1 MTLEE
6 LEKAVEQGT
15 VDTVLLA
22 ITDMQG
28 RLQGKRLTATHF
40 LAEVVEHGAEG
51 CNYLL
56 AVDVDMATVE
66 GYAMS
71 SWERGYGDMMMVPDL
86 DTLRPVPWQE
96 GTVICLADVAWLD
109 GSEVV
114 ASPRQI
120 LRRQLARLA
129 ERGWIA
135 NAGTE
140 LEFMVF
146 LDTYEEAWH
155 KSYRDLRPANL
166 YNVDYSLLGTARVE
180 PLIRRIRNSMA
191 AAGMVVEDSKG
202 ECNFGQH
209 EINFRYADALRT
221 ADEHAIFKNGA
232 KEIAA
237 EEGMAI
243 SFMAKYDEREGNS
256 CHIHFSLAD
265 DERPAVRTRR
275 ERRLFD
281 SFLAGQLACLREMTL
296 LLAPNVNSYK
306 RYAAA
311 SFAPTTV
318 AWGQDNRTC
327 SLRVVGHGPSKRFE
341 NRAGGA
347 DLNPYL
353 ALSAIIASGLHGVD
367 AGLELE
373 PALEGNAYADAE
385 RPRVPQT
392 LRDARELF
400 AAQRCRARGVRRGG
414 RRPLPQRRR
423 RRARGLP
430 LRGHRLGALPR
441 VRAAVSRV
449 WKRWPVGR
457 SARSRP
463 PHRMRCSRPF
473 ARRRRS
479 RRPST
484 GSAPRSSSAC
494 FAPGSQL
501 PAERELCA
509 RLGIARS
516 TLRQALTALTQSGHV
531 FATRGRGGGTFVS
544 DPQPPADPPSALMLS
559 PVAGDLRPAP
569 GRRAGRGG
577 AGRRAGERRRAGRA
591 RRGRIDARGHARG
604 LRRLPPGGH
613 PAARRAGRGDGLDQ
627 AGPRDDRG
635 AGRDDRPDR
644 LHRPPSRGAGLL
656 QRPAPAAAR
665 RRSRGRRDARRAGHD
680 RAPAGHRARARGP
693 AAERLTGPISGPSS
707 PVGQVSAEGPEIC
720 ASCT

>member
-1 MTLEE
+1 VTLEE
-6 LEKAVEQGT
+6 LTEAVERGT
-15 VDTVLLA
+15 IDTVLLA
-22 ITDMQG
+22 LTDMQG

-56 AVDVDMATVE
+56 AVDVDMATVG

-71 SWERGYGDMMMVPDL
+71 SWERGYGDMMLVPDL

-96 GTVICLADVAWLD
+96 GTVICLSDVAWLD
-109 GSEVV
+109 RSEVV

-120 LRRQLARLA
+120 LRRQLERLA
-129 ERGWIA
+129 ERGWSA

-155 KSYRDLRPANL
+155 KAYRDLRPANL

-209 EINFRYADALRT
+209 EINFRYAGALRT

-237 EEGMAI
+237 DEGVAL

-265 DERPAVRTRR
+265 EQGPLFARAEHDG
-275 ERRLFD
+275 LFD

-318 AWGQDNRTC
+318 AWGKDNRTC

-341 NRAGGA
+341 NRLGGA

-353 ALSAIIASGLHGVD
+353 ALAAIIASGLHGVD

-373 PALEGNAYADAE
+373 PPLEGNAYTDE
-385 RPRVPQT
+385 QRPRVPAT
-392 LRDARELF
+392 LHDARALF
-400 AAQRCRARGVRRGG
+400 AGSQVAREAFGEEVV
-414 RRPLPQRRR
+414 
-423 RRARGLP
+423 A
-430 LRGHRLGALPR
+430 HY
-441 VRAAVSRV
+441 VNAADVEL
-449 WKRWPVGR
+449 
-457 SARSRP
+457 AA
-463 PHRMRCSRPF
+463 F
-473 ARRRRS
+473 
-479 RRPST
+479 
-484 GSAPRSSSAC
+484 GSAVTDW
-494 FAPGSQL
+494 
-501 PAERELCA
+501 ER
-509 RLGIARS
+509 
-516 TLRQALTALTQSGHV
+516 
-531 FATRGRGGGTFVS
+531 FRGF
-544 DPQPPADPPSALMLS
+544 
-559 PVAGDLRPAP
+559 
-569 GRRAGRGG
+569 
-577 AGRRAGERRRAGRA
+577 
-591 RRGRIDARGHARG
+591 
-604 LRRLPPGGH
+604 
-613 PAARRAGRGDGLDQ
+613 
-627 AGPRDDRG
+627 
-635 AGRDDRPDR
+635 
-644 LHRPPSRGAGLL
+644 
-656 QRPAPAAAR
+656 
-665 RRSRGRRDARRAGHD
+665 
-680 RAPAGHRARARGP
+680 
-693 AAERLTGPISGPSS
+693 ERL
-707 PVGQVSAEGPEIC
+707 
-720 ASCT
+720 